1 MQKNQFNSLSGNLQA
16 PFDFSKH
23 SSIGC
28 GGSARY
34 ALYPRSVEELIQG
47 VESLQKQEIPYLV
60 LGNLTNVLPSDE
72 GYDGVVLRTTK
83 LDGVVL
89 SKGVFVYAG
98 TLSST
103 FLRVCRQAK
112 LGGGEFLH
120 GIPCTLGG
128 ALYMNAGAS
137 GSSISELV
145 ESVLVL
151 REGKQVSVPLSECGY
166 AYKKSIFMENGDII
180 LGASLHLTP
189 TTEVQI
195 AEQIAYYA
203 QKRAH
208 LPKGRSMGCVFK
220 NPENGFAGGLIEGCG
235 LKGLRLG
242 GATIATEHANF
253 ILNEG
258 GATSKDIRTLITL
271 IKNAVYAQYGVRLQE
286 EIRLL

>member
-1 MQKNQFNSLSGNLQA
+1 MQKNWIIPSNGNPQA

-28 GGSARY
+28 GGSAPY
-34 ALYPRSVEELIQG
+34 ALYPRSVEELTDS
-47 VESLQKQEIPYLV
+47 VFALKKQEIPYLV

-72 GYDGVVLRTTK
+72 GYDGVVLRTNR

-89 SKGVFVYAG
+89 TRGVFVYAG
-98 TLSST
+98 TGSGS
-103 FLRVCRQAK
+103 FLRVCRRAK
-112 LGGGEFLH
+112 LSGGEFLH
-120 GIPCTLGG
+120 GIPCTIGG

-137 GSSISELV
+137 GRYIAELV

-151 REGKQVSVPLSECGY
+151 REGKQVSVPLAECGY
-166 AYKKSIFMENGDII
+166 AYKKSTFMENGDII
-180 LGASLHLTP
+180 LGASLRLTP
-189 TTEVQI
+189 TTPEQI
-195 AEQIAYYA
+195 DEQIAYYA

-220 NPENGFAGGLIEGCG
+220 NPEGGFAGALIEGCG
-235 LKGLRLG
+235 LKGLRQG
-242 GATIATEHANF
+242 GAKISTEHANF
-253 ILNEG
+253 ILNDG
-258 GATSKDIRTLITL
+258 GATAKDIRRLITM